1 MARVRQYTM
10 LVLGW
15 LLVVAGLAAL
25 VLPGPGLLMVF
36 AGLAILS
43 QHYTWAEKRLRPVEI
58 RAMKGAAEGV
68 RTVPRIALSCLFAL
82 AIIGCGVLWLVKPE
96 VPTWW
101 PFHDLLWLPGG
112 RGTGSTLVLSG
123 LIAIGLIVWSVRRF
137 HGKPEEVA
145 RIEERAAAS
154 RVAPAPVD

>member
-1 MARVRQYTM
+1 MAKARDIAL

-15 LLVVAGLAAL
+15 VLVVAGIAAL
-25 VLPGPGLLMVF
+25 VLPGPGLVMVF

-43 QHYTWAEKRLRPVEI
+43 QHYTWAEKRLRPIEI

-68 RTVPRIALSCLFAL
+68 ETVPRIVVSTLFAL
-82 AIIGCGVLWLVKPE
+82 TIIGFGVLWLLKP
-96 VPTWW
+96 PMPPWW
-101 PFHDLLWLPGG
+101 PLPEILWLPGG

-123 LIAIGLIVWSVRRF
+123 LIGIALLVWSVRRF

-145 RIEERAAAS
+145 RIEERAAG
-154 RVAPAPVD
+154 R